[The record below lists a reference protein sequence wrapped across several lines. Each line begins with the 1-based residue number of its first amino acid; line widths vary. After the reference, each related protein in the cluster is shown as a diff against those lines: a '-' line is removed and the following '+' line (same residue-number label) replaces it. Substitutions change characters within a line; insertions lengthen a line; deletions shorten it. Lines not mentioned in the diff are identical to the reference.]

1 MTDNEN
7 NDRRL
12 AEDAK
17 ETVAALGAVLE
28 SAALQS
34 AVAAQDK
41 MLEMRAELASVRE
54 TVRAQLGEDLEAA
67 RGRIAELQAEIA
79 DLKAA
84 LAQDRLTRELKQANQ
99 TVRKLETEL
108 AAALGS
114 ARKSLEKATKAEKA
128 LAAMRVSTSWRVTG
142 PLRAVSRMLRGR
154 R

>member
-7 NDRRL
+7 NDRS

-17 ETVAALGAVLE
+17 ETVAQLGAVLD

-34 AVAAQDK
+34 AVAAQDR

-54 TVRAQLGEDLEAA
+54 TVRAQLGEDLEEA
-67 RGRIAELQAEIA
+67 RVRIAGLQAEIA

-84 LAQDRLTRELKQANQ
+84 LAQDRLTRELKQA
-99 TVRKLETEL
+99 TEAGRKLEAEL
-108 AAALGS
+108 AAARVAVRQS
-114 ARKSLEKATKAEKA
+114 QEKTAKAERA
-128 LAAMRVSTSWRVTG
+128 VTAMRASTSWRLTG
-142 PLRAVSRMLRGR
+142 PLRGLSRLLRGR